1 MSYTAYAVAALLAI
15 AEPALIG
22 AGVIALPIGAN
33 ALLTYF
39 KVQKLLPVIRK
50 AFTVIDP
57 LLNEHLRGYSASDV
71 RFALELVTSVLA
83 DGQLSREEVEQAV
96 AEIEKRYRPTAAAG
110 KSTEY
115 LKMRLGPDSPEAKLL
130 DAVVGV
136 AQKRELLPTNLL
148 DAAKVIRMKIS

>member
-1 MSYTAYAVAALLAI
+1 M
-15 AEPALIG
+15 
-22 AGVIALPIGAN
+22 IALPIGAN